1 MTPPP
6 GASTPRRPRSRIPP
20 RVSRR
25 WLVPTLWAAVT
36 LTLTSIPDAGHFAPP
51 LFAGADKIVHGSLY
65 ALLALLIVRAVE
77 AERFAEL
84 GALRVG
90 LIVLAAVS
98 LLGWV
103 DEWHQQYIPGRSR
116 ETADWA
122 ADSAGAAFG
131 TFFAAT
137 ARRRRDSAP

>member
-1 MTPPP
+1 M
-6 GASTPRRPRSRIPP
+6 
-20 RVSRR
+20 SRR
-25 WLVPTLWAAVT
+25 WLVPTLWAALT
-36 LTLTSIPDAGHFAPP
+36 LTLTSIPDVGNFAPP

-65 ALLALLIVRAVE
+65 ALLAVLLVRAV
-77 AERFAEL
+77 APERFAAL
-84 GALRVG
+84 GALRIG
-90 LIVLAAVS
+90 LIVVVAVS

-116 ETADWA
+116 DTADWA

-131 TFFAAT
+131 TLFATT